1 MKKSSFLV
9 LTLAVASFTSC
20 KHVEEPENADFSWYL
35 YSDYSANL
43 LDLSKANENPDTI
56 ELSDQICFVAKSAD
70 ANTYV
75 VWAGDPGHTFEG
87 RNLADSLLKD
97 TVNNSSYKSVGTAL
111 SATDGKGRKYKT
123 YKYSAISGVGEP
135 FQIYCTARNYDYSKG
150 EYAEKVYGPKS
161 IVVVDSKVDLWN
173 DADPYNA
180 SGTSTYSISVVFTK
194 GSKPSYINEK
204 STGANGSYE
213 LVYEKEGVMPGV
225 KITLPKGLTKDA
237 IASIKIK
244 AGNCILFTEA
254 DGILP
259 VSKKVYTWTPDFSA
273 SDKAVVYLKSQ
284 SAAEDAK
291 PGDPYTKAYEF
302 TVVEYTE

>member
-9 LTLAVASFTSC
+9 LALALASFTSC

-180 SGTSTYSISVVFTK
+180 SGTSTYSISVIFTK
-194 GSKPSYINEK
+194 GSKPAYINEK
-204 STGANGSYE
+204 STGASGSYE

-237 IASIKIK
+237 ISQIRIK
-244 AGNCILFTEA
+244 AGNCIAFTE

-259 VSKKVYTWTPDFSA
+259 ASNKQYTWTPDFSA

-291 PGDPYTKAYEF
+291 PGDVYTKGYEF